1 MDKTNLCKTCKYKDC
16 PLVPNWKIKD
26 PDLLIVGEAPG
37 EDEVRSGIPFTG
49 SSGQLM
55 RKILRETGFQMS
67 RIAICNT
74 CKCRPPE
81 NATPK
86 EKEIALCAGQFL
98 FQEIEEMRPKAIL
111 CVGAIASSA
120 FNKDK
125 RLKDVIG
132 EAREWH
138 GMRMM
143 STYHPAYLLY
153 YPEAESKFRRDLRQ
167 LYNILYPVKH
177 ERRFVV
183 VDTLEGLAE
192 VKKWAHGKT
201 LMGSDIETNKTLD
214 PFDVNSKILCISF
227 GDDQVSYSISLDKDN
242 DPVYMSEA
250 TAFVKQL
257 LGDPHVT
264 HIFHRCW
271 FDVKFLKSR
280 GIDVKRYTD
289 TRLKSFLLNENRL
302 EHGLKELV
310 SEYIGEYSYTM
321 EEKDRHKFGLYN
333 CLNGNAKVM
342 LADGRTEKIKK
353 IVSKM
358 MAVDVLSRDTE
369 GNLSSAHVVGWH
381 RHVDKNTKWLLV
393 RTQNSRYVRHEGTV
407 CTPDHKWYTQRGW
420 VRADAL
426 TQTGDST
433 FAPDRVMMPYQ
444 GHDDFIHGTLLGDGY
459 ISKKD
464 FLVIRQNCKE
474 YAEEKAEH
482 IGKVCKAY
490 KCRGGYKPGATT
502 YYAEVPVSREWR
514 NRFYGK
520 NGVKIFVPP
529 TSWEAI
535 AIWYGDDG
543 CLASGC
549 APRFAV
555 HSFDVQ
561 AVAEWFRE
569 WLRKHGGKGSVSIYN
584 KGNVALTGSDCALF
598 FAVISHYL
606 PASVQ
611 YKLPSR
617 YRGKYN
623 NWLKNRSAQWA
634 QVDYVREY
642 NPKKHTATRGLK
654 SVQYCIEVDNS
665 THTFFTID
673 GAVANCEDAWSTY
686 KLNQIF
692 DKSMTPGLQNVLD
705 RIILPVIPV
714 LNEMML
720 TGMEVDIPYAKKL
733 VKTTIKDREKAYHE
747 LLKEH
752 KIFRGINLNSG
763 PQMQSVIFGALKEAS
778 VKKTKTGE
786 SLDETVMNHF
796 AYAGKTW
803 ARKILEIRGFDKLL
817 STYIKKIPKMVNV
830 DGRIRTQ
837 FDPMGTVTGRLSSS
851 EPNLQNIPRDN
862 RVYRMFVASKDKV
875 FFYFDFSQ
883 MELRI
888 GCSIAN
894 ELKMIDAFKHPV
906 DAEGHKIDLHIRTA
920 MMIKSKKASEIT
932 KDDRQLAKGTSFGLL
947 YGQGA
952 EGLKQYLFDKFGID
966 IPLKEAERIRKIFF
980 DTYTGLPLWYRR
992 VQGDLMT
999 NHQIIYPTG
1008 RIRRFPQIAALG
1020 KVTGDIFR
1028 RGVNAPVQ
1036 GSAGDTVLF
1045 VMAHL
1050 HRLIAKRKMPS
1061 KFVNQVHD
1069 SVLLEMDNS
1078 KALIDD
1084 TKELVELVIKD
1095 VVQNDS
1101 MFRWIKV
1108 PLECEY
1114 KVGQNWGEL
1123 TE

>member
-250 TAFVKQL
+250 TKFVKDL

-280 GIDVKRYTD
+280 GIEVKRYTD

-302 EHGLKELV
+302 EHGLKELA
-310 SEYIGEYSYTM
+310 SEYIGEYEYTLG
-321 EEKDRHKFGLYN
+321 EKDRHRFGLYN
-333 CLNGNAKVM
+333 C
-342 LADGRTEKIKK
+342 E
-353 IVSKM
+353 
-358 MAVDVLSRDTE
+358 
-369 GNLSSAHVVGWH
+369 
-381 RHVDKNTKWLLV
+381 
-393 RTQNSRYVRHEGTV
+393 
-407 CTPDHKWYTQRGW
+407 
-420 VRADAL
+420 
-426 TQTGDST
+426 DSW
-433 FAPDRVMMPYQ
+433 
-444 GHDDFIHGTLLGDGY
+444 
-459 ISKKD
+459 
-464 FLVIRQNCKE
+464 N
-474 YAEEKAEH
+474 
-482 IGKVCKAY
+482 
-490 KCRGGYKPGATT
+490 
-502 YYAEVPVSREWR
+502 
-514 NRFYGK
+514 
-520 NGVKIFVPP
+520 
-529 TSWEAI
+529 
-535 AIWYGDDG
+535 
-543 CLASGC
+543 
-549 APRFAV
+549 
-555 HSFDVQ
+555 
-561 AVAEWFRE
+561 
-569 WLRKHGGKGSVSIYN
+569 
-584 KGNVALTGSDCALF
+584 
-598 FAVISHYL
+598 
-606 PASVQ
+606 
-611 YKLPSR
+611 
-617 YRGKYN
+617 
-623 NWLKNRSAQWA
+623 
-634 QVDYVREY
+634 
-642 NPKKHTATRGLK
+642 
-654 SVQYCIEVDNS
+654 
-665 THTFFTID
+665 
-673 GAVANCEDAWSTY
+673 TY

-720 TGMEVDIPYAKKL
+720 TGMEVDISYAKKL